1 MSEPKIDLDDLAE
14 SWHDYHAREGCCATG
29 AMQTAS
35 IAAFAAS
42 VARAAIDRA
51 AARLGPARVND
62 SSGNTVG
69 YILRQLSD
77 ELFPPDGGG
86 G

>member
-1 MSEPKIDLDDLAE
+1 MSKPEIDLEDI
-14 SWHDYHAREGCCATG
+14 EGSAVTYLQALPG
-29 AMQTAS
+29 WPYPPNS
-35 IAAFAAS
+35 ENIAAFAAA